1 MPIQDMVDSIATSAN
16 LDPQVAEKAA
26 GTVLSVLQHEAP
38 EQASV
43 LFAKIPGAAQL
54 AQTFDVM
61 AAGNQSG
68 GGLLSS
74 ITGFLGGAAGEKV
87 GAILNGVAALK
98 ASGLTVEQ
106 IQQAGSAVIAHA
118 KQSADPQLVD
128 KIVNS
133 VPGLKGHF
141 GL

>member
-1 MPIQDMVDSIATSAN
+1 MPIQDLVNTIATEAN

-38 EQASV
+38 EQAAT
-43 LFAKIPGAAQL
+43 LFANIPGAAQL
-54 AQTFDVM
+54 AQSFDVM
-61 AAGNQSG
+61 AAGNQL

-87 GAILNGVAALK
+87 GAIVNGVATLK

-106 IQQAGSAVIAHA
+106 IQQAGSAVVAHA
-118 KQSADPQLVD
+118 KASADPELID
-128 KIVNS
+128 KIVAS

-141 GL
+141 GF